1 MTSELNNIT
10 NLIKSKNEKVE
21 NICYKEVHRIKIEK
35 RDGNNPIVFNTK
47 SILTNLV
54 DYSNAYIEFQF
65 DIKFATD
72 AACTKANLTL
82 KNSYEMISE
91 LKIKLNNRIISNESN
106 VNYTRIINHLLEN
119 SKNDDLIYRNIN
131 IHTSVVKYNDT
142 NNDIFLTKNGD
153 TMRVVCNVFLKDIS
167 NFFKNLHMPLKFSE
181 FNITLRLVD
190 SIYVT
195 DQAGTTQTLAS
206 ANLYVDQIELH
217 EMEEIQFVKNYNNF
231 DVNISFLENF
241 VYKDNQTITDGDF
254 NIGSNNCINTND
266 MFLML
271 IKDDIATGDDAH
283 RNTLRLPDKRAEN
296 LQLYIGNRIFQTG
309 IKSNLEAFLELKK
322 RSEFFD
328 EFIIDYNRFLNNY
341 TIYAF
346 PINRYSRQDKSTKY
360 INITGRGH
368 DEQVSKAILVWRQ
381 MSNINLK
388 INNNSLEIRKT
399 Y

>member
-1 MTSELNNIT
+1 MTSELTQIT
-10 NLIKSKNEKVE
+10 NLVKSKNEKVE
-21 NICYKEVHRIKIEK
+21 DICYKEVHKIKLDK
-35 RDGNNPIVFNTK
+35 RDGNKPIVSNTK
-47 SILTNLV
+47 SILSNLI

-72 AACTKANLTL
+72 AVCTKPNLTL

-91 LKIKLNNRIISNESN
+91 LKIELNNRIVSNENN
-106 VNYTRIINHLLEN
+106 VNYSHIINHLIEN
-119 SKNDDLIYRNIN
+119 SKNDDLIYKNID
-131 IHTSVVKYNDT
+131 IHAGVVKYDDT
-142 NNDIFLTKNGD
+142 KKDVFLTKNTD
-153 TMRVVCNVFLKDIS
+153 TMRVTCNVFLKDIS

-181 FNITLRLVD
+181 FNITLRLFD
-190 SIYVT
+190 QIYVT
-195 DQAGTTQTLAS
+195 DQPNTTQTLVS
-206 ANLYVDQIELH
+206 ANLYVDQVTLH

-241 VYKDNQTITDGDF
+241 VNRDSQNITNQEF
-254 NIGSNNCINTND
+254 NIGANNCTNTND

-271 IKDDIATGDDAH
+271 VEDNN
-283 RNTLRLPDKRAEN
+283 NTLHLPNKRAKN
-296 LQLYIGNRIFQTG
+296 LQLYIGNQLFQTG
-309 IKSNLEAFLELKK
+309 IKSDLESYLELKK

-346 PINRYSRQDKSTKY
+346 PINRYAKKDKSTKY
-360 INITGRGH
+360 INIIGTGVCKGA
-368 DEQVSKAILVWRQ
+368 SKGILVWRQ

>member
-1 MTSELNNIT
+1 MTSELNHIV

-21 NICYKEVHRIKIEK
+21 NICYKEVHKIKLDK

-47 SILTNLV
+47 SILSNLI
-54 DYSNAYIEFQF
+54 DYIEFQF
-65 DIKFATD
+65 NIKFATAD
-72 AACTKANLTL
+72 VCTKANLPL
-82 KNSYEMISE
+82 KNSYEIISE
-91 LKIKLNNRIISNESN
+91 LKIELNNRIVSNETN
-106 VNYTRIINHLLEN
+106 VNYSHIINHLLEN
-119 SKNDDLIYRNIN
+119 SKNDDLIYRNID
-131 IHTSVVKYNDT
+131 IHTGVVKYDDT
-142 NNDIFLTKNGD
+142 KKDVFLTKDGD
-153 TMRVVCNVFLKDIS
+153 TMKVTCNVFLKDII

-190 SIYVT
+190 QIYVT
-195 DQAGTTQTLAS
+195 DQANTTQTLVSAS
-206 ANLYVDQIELH
+206 LYVDQVELH

-231 DVNISFLENF
+231 DVNIPFLENF
-241 VYKDNQTITDGDF
+241 VIRDSQNITNNEF
-254 NIGSNNCINTND
+254 NVGANNCTNTND

-271 IKDDIATGDDAH
+271 VKDNVVGEN
-283 RNTLRLPDKRAEN
+283 NTHTNTFRLPNERAKN
-296 LQLYIGNRIFQTG
+296 LQLYIGNQLFQTG
-309 IKSNLEAFLELKK
+309 IKSDLEAYLELKK

-346 PINRYSRQDKSTKY
+346 PINRYSKKDKSTKY
-360 INITGRGH
+360 INITGVGV
-368 DEQVSKAILVWRQ
+368 DENASKAILVWRQ